1 MRDAQGAGVAVM
13 FSFIAERNINS
24 MLIGTIAALILIS
37 FSLIIPFWSFKFGA
51 ISLIPNLAPAILT
64 FGVWA
69 LIEGRVGMAS
79 SVVIASSL
87 GIVVDA
93 TIHLLSKYLRG
104 RRIRGF
110 SPEDS
115 VRYAFSTVGPA
126 LWLLTVLLIAGF
138 SILALS
144 PFEVNRAL
152 GELTAIAIFFA
163 VFCDFFMLP
172 PLLMAIDKRT
182 SEEDLVPEAV
192 PAE

>member
-1 MRDAQGAGVAVM
+1 
-13 FSFIAERNINS
+13 
-24 MLIGTIAALILIS
+24 
-37 FSLIIPFWSFKFGA
+37 
-51 ISLIPNLAPAILT
+51 
-64 FGVWA
+64 
-69 LIEGRVGMAS
+69 
-79 SVVIASSL
+79 
-87 GIVVDA
+87 
-93 TIHLLSKYLRG
+93 
-104 RRIRGF
+104 
-110 SPEDS
+110 